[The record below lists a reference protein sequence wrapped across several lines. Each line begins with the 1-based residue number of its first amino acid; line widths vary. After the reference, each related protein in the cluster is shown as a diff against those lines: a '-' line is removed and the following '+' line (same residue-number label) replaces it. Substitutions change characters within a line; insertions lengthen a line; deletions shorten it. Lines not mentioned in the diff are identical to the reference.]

1 MTIETTP
8 SSSTNVTLCCYEG
21 CDRRATER
29 DSDGDLCCERC
40 YWQRDMSAQFVELHN
55 LTDGNT
61 FDADMA
67 ERYSSLMAERGWRLE
82 VREPNRGEA
91 EGHTYYRK
99 DDGTL
104 QILTSPPEVYAQDAR
119 ECFDAVC
126 SGRDRTESEEQARED
141 IAAAFAEW
149 DREFPLSWDAEEM
162 VDYWTSNRSLD
173 ARADAIRNRST
184 YTQAVERILPAML
197 ETERKGWEQR
207 AAAYHVAR
215 IGLPGSS
222 TFSYSVHTDLEAA
235 HDALDVVEN
244 DTMRSAARDRA
255 VMSGARCLWDTWRD
269 GRLVYR
275 DLLRLL

>member
-67 ERYSSLMAERGWRLE
+67 ERYSSLMAERGWNVE

-104 QILTSPPEVYAQDAR
+104 QILTSPPEAYAQDAR

-149 DREFPLSWDAEEM
+149 DREYPLRWTEEEM
-162 VDYWTSNRSLD
+162 IDYWTRERSMD
-173 ARADAIRNRST
+173 ERDDTIRARAAWATAI
-184 YTQAVERILPAML
+184 ERLLPTML
-197 ETERKGWEQR
+197 ETERKAFEQR

-215 IGLPGSS
+215 VGLPGTQS
-222 TFSYSVHTDLEAA
+222 FSYTVHEDVEAA
-235 HDALDVVEN
+235 HDAIEASESDAS
-244 DTMRSAARDRA
+244 RSTARDSA
-255 VMSGARCLWDTWRD
+255 VMTGSSCLWDTWQD
-269 GRLVYR
+269 GRLIYR
-275 DLLRLL
+275 ELVARL